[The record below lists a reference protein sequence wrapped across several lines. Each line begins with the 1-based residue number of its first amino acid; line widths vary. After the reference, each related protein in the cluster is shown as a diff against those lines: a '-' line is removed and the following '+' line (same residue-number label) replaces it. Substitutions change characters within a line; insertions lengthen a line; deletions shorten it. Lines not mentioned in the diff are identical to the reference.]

1 MTELDK
7 SLTSMDW
14 LPKLNVKGT
23 LNGEQISNKLGC
35 NDYEEN
41 YSLGKP
47 MLTLN
52 SSPKKGKPPYSYA
65 TLISFAIN
73 SSPKKKMR
81 LSEIYSWICTNFPY
95 YEDAGNGWKNS
106 IRHNLSLNK
115 CFHKVPRSKN
125 DPGKGSYWV
134 IDYRSVE
141 VSISKKKKKS
151 GKTFKKISEPLL
163 YSSSM
168 PSLDRTESLLTMYKS
183 AYGLGMEGFSK
194 NLLNINNLSQN
205 TEDLKGG
212 MKTVENGKFQ
222 NINITQSHGVLE
234 SMKMMEPVFWGLTQE
249 QFAELVTSLNTLY
262 EQAGLGSFNPSFSC
276 VPGVPAG
283 ILVTGTSGLLGEHNQ
298 VPVTQFVPKDNVS
311 TEGTLS
317 SENSNFSCISISELS
332 SQTTIHSAGI
342 STLTSPQKITTCEE
356 DEEDD
361 DFNWDKLL

>member
-23 LNGEQISNKLGC
+23 LNGEQICNKLES
-35 NDYEEN
+35 NNYEEK

-52 SSPKKGKPPYSYA
+52 SSPGKGKPPYSYA

-73 SSPKKKMR
+73 SSPKKRMR
-81 LSEIYSWICTNFPY
+81 LSEIYSWICRNFPY
-95 YEDAGNGWKNS
+95 YEGAGNGWKNS

-134 IDYRSVE
+134 VDYRSVE
-141 VSISKKKKKS
+141 VSITKKKKKS
-151 GKTFKKISEPLL
+151 GKTFKKINEPLL
-163 YSSSM
+163 YSSSI
-168 PSLDRTESLLTMYKS
+168 PSLDRTESLLTVYKS

-194 NLLNINNLSQN
+194 NLLNTNNQN
-205 TEDLKGG
+205 TEELKGG
-212 MKTVENGKFQ
+212 AKTVENGKFQ
-222 NINITQSHGVLE
+222 NINITQSQGVLE
-234 SMKMMEPVFWGLTQE
+234 SMKMIEPVLWGLTQD

-262 EQAGLGSFNPSFSC
+262 EQAGLGSFHPSFSC

-283 ILVTGTSGLLGEHNQ
+283 ILVTGTSGLLGELNQ
-298 VPVTQFVPKDNVS
+298 VPVTQFVPKDNLS

-317 SENSNFSCISISELS
+317 SENSNFSCISLSELS
-332 SQTTIHSAGI
+332 SPAASHSAGI
-342 STLTSPQKITTCEE
+342 STLTSPQKITSCEE
-356 DEEDD
+356 DEED

>member
-1 MTELDK
+1 
-7 SLTSMDW
+7 
-14 LPKLNVKGT
+14 
-23 LNGEQISNKLGC
+23 
-35 NDYEEN
+35 
-41 YSLGKP
+41 
-47 MLTLN
+47 
-52 SSPKKGKPPYSYA
+52 
-65 TLISFAIN
+65 
-73 SSPKKKMR
+73 
-81 LSEIYSWICTNFPY
+81 
-95 YEDAGNGWKNS
+95 
-106 IRHNLSLNK
+106 
-115 CFHKVPRSKN
+115 
-125 DPGKGSYWV
+125 
-134 IDYRSVE
+134 
-141 VSISKKKKKS
+141 
-151 GKTFKKISEPLL
+151 
-163 YSSSM
+163 M